1 MKYRK
6 RPIVIEA
13 SQWWQNG
20 DHPLDYS
27 KRYDEFEYCCLRQ
40 LPPDERKAAGWEGDV
55 VRYFRNPDKTDE
67 RQCEKCGQ
75 IMRLHGWIDTLEGGH
90 IVCPGDWI
98 ITGVAGEFYP
108 CKSDIFEATYER
120 VTDDERTDS
129 VSEVR
134 GDEAP

>member
-1 MKYRK
+1 MSKYRK
-6 RPIVIEA
+6 KPVVIEA
-13 SQWWQNG
+13 SQWWKNG

-27 KRYDEFEYCCLRQ
+27 KTHDGLEDGRLRQ
-40 LPPDERKAAGWEGDV
+40 FPPDERKANGWEGDV
-55 VRYFRNPDKTDE
+55 VRYFRHPDKASE

-108 CKSDIFEATYER
+108 CKPDIFAATYEP
-120 VTDDERTDS
+120 VE
-129 VSEVR
+129 E
-134 GDEAP
+134 

>member
-27 KRYDEFEYCCLRQ
+27 KTNDGLEDGCLRQ
-40 LPPDERKAAGWEGDV
+40 FPLDERRANGWEGLV
-55 VRYFRNPDKTDE
+55 VRYFRHPGKAGE
-67 RQCEKCGQ
+67 RKCEKCGQ
-75 IMRLHGWIDTLEGGH
+75 IMHLHGWIDTLEGGH

-108 CKSDIFEATYER
+108 CKNDIFEATYER

>member
-27 KRYDEFEYCCLRQ
+27 KTHDGFEDGRLRQ
-40 LPPDERKAAGWEGDV
+40 FPPDERKANGWEGDV
-55 VRYFRNPDKTDE
+55 VRYFRHPDKAGE

-75 IMRLHGWIDTLEGGH
+75 IMHVHGWIDTLEGGH